1 MPDSWK
7 TTLATKLPSS
17 NVSNISEIISGE
29 LLREESS
36 PLLSAFQS
44 NVEIVQKEKR
54 KYNLNFF
61 ITFIRFWNIFLIFED
76 LKIQPN
82 LSQIDDLHLE
92 KR

>member
-29 LLREESS
+29 LLRGESS
-36 PLLSAFQS
+36 PLLSVFQN
-44 NVEIVQKEKR
+44 NVEIVQKGKR

-61 ITFIRFWNIFLIFED
+61 ITFIRY
-76 LKIQPN
+76 
-82 LSQIDDLHLE
+82 
-92 KR
+92 